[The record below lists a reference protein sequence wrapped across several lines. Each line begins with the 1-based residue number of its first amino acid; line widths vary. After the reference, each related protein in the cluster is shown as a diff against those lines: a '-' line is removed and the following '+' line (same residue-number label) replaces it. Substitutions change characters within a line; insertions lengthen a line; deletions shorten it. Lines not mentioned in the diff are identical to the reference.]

1 MSVWRS
7 SMGQTKPKSKTEMR
21 KVVLFKKLFCSFV
34 CLFVCIVV
42 VLFFSSIFV
51 SVFAFFSFFMYGD

>member
-1 MSVWRS
+1 MSVCRS

-34 CLFVCIVV
+34 CLS
-42 VLFFSSIFV
+42 VLLCFFFSSIFV
-51 SVFAFFSFFMYGD
+51 SVFAFFSFFMLGD